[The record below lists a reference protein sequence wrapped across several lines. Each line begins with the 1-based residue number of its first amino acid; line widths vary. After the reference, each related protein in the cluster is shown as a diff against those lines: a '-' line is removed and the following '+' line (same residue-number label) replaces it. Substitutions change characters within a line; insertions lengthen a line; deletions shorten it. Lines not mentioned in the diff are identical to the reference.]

1 MDNGEKTGKDALGNC
16 IDKLNALTKQRDE
29 LLRATKLLLAV
40 IDRQAPS
47 LEGMME
53 LEDIRAVVA
62 KARGEDGVELS
73 GKMVEIPIEKFYKFD
88 HSIHQGKYSVHVDSE
103 AKYGFFEDDELGDEH
118 GGSLWFATDAQ
129 GKLALTS
136 YDGLAVLPTGVV
148 RALESQGFVVAD
160 KFK

>member
-1 MDNGEKTGKDALGNC
+1 MDNGEKIGKDALGNC
-16 IDKLNALTKQRDE
+16 IGKLNAVTKQRDE
-29 LLRATKLLLAV
+29 LLQATERLLAV

-62 KARGEDGVELS
+62 KARGEGRMELS

-136 YDGLAVLPTGVV
+136 YDGLVVLPTEVV